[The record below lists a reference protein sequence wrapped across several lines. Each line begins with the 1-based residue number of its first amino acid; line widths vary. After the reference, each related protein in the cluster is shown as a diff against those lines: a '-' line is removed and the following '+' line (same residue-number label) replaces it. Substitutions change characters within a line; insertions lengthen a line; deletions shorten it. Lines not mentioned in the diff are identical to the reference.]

1 MANFLTSN
9 QLFNINS
16 YEINCTR
23 NISKSVDLIN
33 SEKQPVYLGQV
44 VNIKVPKKLSIRR
57 RSLLLLCSSSSL
69 LSEMASSAN
78 EGIYPLHRSK
88 TLHLVRHAQ
97 GVHNVEGE
105 KDHSAYMSE
114 ELFDAHLTPLGWQQ
128 VDNLRKHV
136 HASGISKSVELV
148 VVSPLLRT
156 MQTAVGAFGGE
167 GSAAGIDVPLLM
179 AENTGESNRP
189 AISSQNCPPF
199 IAVELCREHLGV
211 HPCDRRRTVT
221 EYKPMFPAIDFSLI
235 ENDGDVLWTSDTR
248 EKNEE
253 VAARGMEFMKWLFTR
268 EENEI
273 AVVTHSGF
281 LFHTLA
287 AYGDDCHPTLKKEMS
302 KHFNNCELRSMVIVD
317 RSMIGSG
324 TSKTDFAGKIPSGA
338 DVPSAAV

>member
-1 MANFLTSN
+1 
-9 QLFNINS
+9 
-16 YEINCTR
+16 
-23 NISKSVDLIN
+23 
-33 SEKQPVYLGQV
+33 
-44 VNIKVPKKLSIRR
+44 
-57 RSLLLLCSSSSL
+57 
-69 LSEMASSAN
+69 MASSAN
-78 EGIYPLHRSK
+78 EGIYPLHRCK
-88 TLHLVRHAQ
+88 TIHLVRHAQ

-136 HASGISKSVELV
+136 NASGISKSVELV

-156 MQTAVGAFGGE
+156 MQMAVGAFVGE
-167 GSAAGIDVPLLM
+167 GSTAWSDAPPLM
-179 AENTGESNRP
+179 AEKTGESNRP

-199 IAVELCREHLGV
+199 IAVELCREHLDV

-235 ENDGDVLWTSDTR
+235 ENDGDVLWRSDTR
-248 EKNEE
+248 EKDEE
-253 VAARGMEFMKWLFTR
+253 VAARGVEFMKWLLSR

-273 AVVTHSGF
+273 AVVTHCNF
-281 LFHTLA
+281 LFHTLS

-302 KHFNNCELRSMVIVD
+302 KHFKNCELRSMVIVD
-317 RSMIGSG
+317 RSMIGSS

-338 DVPSAAV
+338 DVPNNDV